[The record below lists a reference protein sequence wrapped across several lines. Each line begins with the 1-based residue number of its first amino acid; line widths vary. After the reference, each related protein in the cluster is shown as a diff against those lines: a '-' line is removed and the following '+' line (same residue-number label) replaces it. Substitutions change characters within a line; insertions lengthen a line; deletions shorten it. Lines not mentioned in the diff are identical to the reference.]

1 MKSRKIAFV
10 LPSFAGGGAERVMLH
25 FLHSLNP
32 EHYQVV
38 LIVLNGEGPL
48 RSSLSQSVRLIDLRA
63 SRLRIALLR
72 LRRCISQEKPDV
84 LVSTMGYLNLAV
96 LGVCATLSQ
105 PPSVIVREANTVH
118 STLSRLP
125 YGIGKLAYQLLYP
138 RANFVICNARHV
150 AKELEALCP
159 HLRRPVE
166 LIVNPIDEAGIRLQ
180 AGQPISV
187 ELSKGWFVAIGRLT
201 PAKGFDRLLG
211 LLSSSPPQVKV
222 LFIGDGPER
231 SRLESLAERLTV
243 SDQVRFIGFQANPW
257 SILARSR
264 GLIMMS
270 RWEGLP
276 NVALEALACG
286 VPVYGLESVDG
297 LDEIQEKTQQGAVV
311 LAPNSQALAH
321 FLSTSSNSVSKS
333 DELAASLLPAA
344 FESAVVRQQFITLLE
359 KALHERH
366 GRAESE

>member
-1 MKSRKIAFV
+1 MTQRKLAFV

-25 FLHSLNP
+25 FLHSLSP

-63 SRLRIALLR
+63 YRLRIALLR
-72 LRRCISQEKPDV
+72 LRRCISQENPDV

-96 LGVCATLSQ
+96 LGVCATLSY

-138 RANFVICNARHV
+138 RADFIICNARHV

-159 HLRRPVE
+159 QLRRPVE

-187 ELSKGWFVAIGRLT
+187 ELSKGWFVSIGRLT

-297 LDEIQEKTQQGAVV
+297 LGEIQEQAAQGAVL
-311 LAPNSQALAH
+311 LAPNSQELVDL
-321 FLSTSSNSVSKS
+321 LSTSAISGSKS
-333 DELAASLLPAA
+333 DELAPSLLPAA
-344 FESAVVRQQFITLLE
+344 FEGAVVRQQFMSLVE

-366 GRAESE
+366 GRANTE